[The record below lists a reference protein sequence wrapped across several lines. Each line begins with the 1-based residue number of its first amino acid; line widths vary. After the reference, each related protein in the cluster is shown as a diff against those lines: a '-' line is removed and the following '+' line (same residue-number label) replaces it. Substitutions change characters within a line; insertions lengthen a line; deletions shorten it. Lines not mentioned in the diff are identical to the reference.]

1 MSKTAALITLAFTQ
15 VAVLSLWFTT
25 AAAAPDLA
33 PEVDLSGARLGLLV
47 SAVQAGFVVGSI
59 ASAFLGLADRIDPEA
74 SRRFYAVAALVGAT
88 ANALFIVTD
97 PGSTGAIVLR
107 GITGAAMAGVYP
119 VGMRSRSA
127 GPTRIAAFSSAFSS
141 APSPSARP
149 RRISL
154 LFSAAWTGG

>member
-15 VAVLSLWFTT
+15 VAVLSLWFAT

-33 PEVDLSGARLGLLV
+33 SEVDLSGARLGLLV

-59 ASAFLGLADRIDPEA
+59 TSAFLGLADRIDP
-74 SRRFYAVAALVGAT
+74 RRFYAVAALVGAT